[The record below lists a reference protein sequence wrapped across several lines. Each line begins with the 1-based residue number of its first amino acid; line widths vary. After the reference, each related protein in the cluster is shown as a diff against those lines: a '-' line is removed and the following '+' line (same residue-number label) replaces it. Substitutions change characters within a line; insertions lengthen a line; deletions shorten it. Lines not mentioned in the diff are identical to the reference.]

1 MHIEKTLESED
12 IYERKHNG
20 FGHGIDGRFA
30 QATAR
35 GTRSPSYSSA
45 IRVVLYAVLAV
56 LRPFIVAGLSA
67 LTLVGLAMR
76 PFFTRC
82 SCPGAISRSAL
93 VLIMSVASAVLIVLF
108 YALME
113 FLLPQ

>member
-1 MHIEKTLESED
+1 MNANTMASDTEAIGDSLK
-12 IYERKHNG
+12 RG
-20 FGHGIDGRFA
+20 AAHGLTVLVA
-30 QATAR
+30 
-35 GTRSPSYSSA
+35 A

-67 LTLVGLAMR
+67 LTLVGLAASLFYALLV
-76 PFFTRC
+76 PTSHF
-82 SCPGAISRSAL
+82 PIGL
-93 VLIMSVASAVLIVLF
+93 VLIMSVASAVSIVLF

>member
-1 MHIEKTLESED
+1 MNANTMASGTEAIGDSLKRSVGHTLTVLV
-12 IYERKHNG
+12 
-20 FGHGIDGRFA
+20 A
-30 QATAR
+30 
-35 GTRSPSYSSA
+35 A

-67 LTLVGLAMR
+67 LTLVGLAASLFYALFV
-76 PFFTRC
+76 PASHF
-82 SCPGAISRSAL
+82 PVGL
-93 VLIMSVASAVLIVLF
+93 VLIMSVASAVSIVLF

>member
-1 MHIEKTLESED
+1 MNENTM
-12 IYERKHNG
+12 
-20 FGHGIDGRFA
+20 A
-30 QATAR
+30 
-35 GTRSPSYSSA
+35 SYTEAIGDSLKRNVTHALTVLIAA

-67 LTLVGLAMR
+67 LTLVGLAASL
-76 PFFTRC
+76 FY
-82 SCPGAISRSAL
+82 AL
-93 VLIMSVASAVLIVLF
+93 LVPTSHFPVGFVLIMSVASAVGIVLF